1 MAQFLHSFK
10 WIVRKLA
17 ETVPFQ
23 KMKLGEITV
32 FYVVQE
38 GLELVV
44 KKVSKKI
51 FQKKEKSSNV
61 GKITNMIR

>member
-1 MAQFLHSFK
+1 
-10 WIVRKLA
+10 
-17 ETVPFQ
+17 
-23 KMKLGEITV
+23 MKLGEITV

-61 GKITNMIR
+61 GKITNMIRYIRKERNEWGEHMMQNSHKWTK

>member
-1 MAQFLHSFK
+1 
-10 WIVRKLA
+10 
-17 ETVPFQ
+17 
-23 KMKLGEITV
+23 MKLGEITV